1 MPKANVFNM
10 AGQQVGEIE
19 LSEAV
24 FGIEPNQAVVHEVVK
39 NHLANC
45 RQGTQSALTRA
56 EVSGGGKK
64 PWRQKGTGHARQ
76 GSTRAPQWTHGGIV
90 FAPKPRDYSYT
101 LNKKVKRLALKSA
114 LSAKAAQG
122 AVLVVDGL
130 KLEEIKTKAMKEML
144 NSIGA
149 SKSVVIT
156 PEVDQI
162 VVKSAR
168 NIPGVVTTTAKIL
181 SVYDIVNAK
190 QLVIDKAALA
200 IIEEAVSYTHL
211 STSSGTSGLPATSG
225 PCRRA
230 PPYSPASPCSLFG
243 RPLSRPSLS
252 KPSCCSP

>member
-24 FGIEPNQAVVHEVVK
+24 FGIEPNQVVVHEVVK

-101 LNKKVKRLALKSA
+101 LTKKVKRLALKAA
-114 LSAKAAQG
+114 LSAQAAEG
-122 AVLVVDGL
+122 AIVVVDEL
-130 KLEEIKTKAMKEML
+130 KLDAIKTKPVKQFLDAAGVTK
-144 NSIGA
+144 A
-149 SKSVVIT
+149 VVIT
-156 PEVDQI
+156 PEVNDV

-200 IIEEAVSYTHL
+200 IIEEVYA
-211 STSSGTSGLPATSG
+211 
-225 PCRRA
+225 
-230 PPYSPASPCSLFG
+230 
-243 RPLSRPSLS
+243 
-252 KPSCCSP
+252 

>member
-1 MPKANVFNM
+1 MANAKLFNM

-19 LSEAV
+19 LSEAI

-39 NHLANC
+39 NHLANR

-76 GSTRAPQWTHGGIV
+76 GSTRAPQWTHGGIA
-90 FAPKPRDYSYT
+90 FAPKPRDYSYA

-114 LSAKAAQG
+114 LSAKAAEG
-122 AVLVVDGL
+122 NILVVDA
-130 KLEEIKTKAMKEML
+130 LEMGEVKTKTMKNFL
-144 NSIGA
+144 NAIGA

-156 PEVDQI
+156 PEVNEI
-162 VVKSAR
+162 VVKSTR
-168 NIPGVVTTTAKIL
+168 NIPGVVSTTAKIL

-200 IIEEAVSYTHL
+200 IIEEVFA
-211 STSSGTSGLPATSG
+211 
-225 PCRRA
+225 
-230 PPYSPASPCSLFG
+230 
-243 RPLSRPSLS
+243 
-252 KPSCCSP
+252 